1 MLVPDDATTIN
12 RKRCMTRTFFFL
24 GIAGIFN
31 VSALSISVELQSLRR
46 QSIILNKNRIR
57 SRVVVNKYHNSFHR
71 LGMVMATPD
80 VSNEGVSSFDD
91 KGEGSG
97 MPKSK
102 RRRRKKYQR
111 KRPKKQSE
119 MDRDALR
126 KSRQERYE
134 EMRKGTHKVALWDFE
149 SLFPDPVWD
158 EETRYK
164 DLYEVNERGSKD
176 KKKIE
181 TSRTSNQ
188 EKSANIHNPKVD
200 GIAAKK
206 LKKITGEPIIRATLP
221 TNVTKI
227 ENEDKNTT
235 VIDGPLT
242 RMVEDRLYGFRRSPI
257 GDFQY
262 ETSLMSDGAVK
273 FRDGVRLGNALKVN
287 ADKLNYH
294 AKKELARG
302 KLEEAEELYERA
314 VNMLPRDGRGYLGLS
329 RVAQRRRDFRYAKEC
344 LRSGIIN
351 SSSDGVDTNSGE
363 TLLDKG
369 ANPFLLQ
376 ALGCL
381 EERMGHLAEAE
392 KLFIEA
398 CKSRPSHAA
407 AWVSLAQLR
416 TRKLR
421 QGPKAGRIC
430 YQTAE
435 LELNRVGLPQS
446 SHVYTAWASL
456 ECKAGDKGKARF
468 LFQSALKID
477 PRCSAAWLQLGVMEA
492 AEENW
497 ERAKECFETVLKYDK
512 RNSRVLQAYAIMESK
527 QPEGNSRET
536 IELFE
541 RALRA
546 KPRDG
551 GVLQAYALYVVKL
564 GDIDGARDL

>member
-1 MLVPDDATTIN
+1 MVDYNDTGTEG
-12 RKRCMTRTFFFL
+12 KRCIRRTLLFL
-24 GIAGIFN
+24 TIAGIFN
-31 VSALSISVELQSLRR
+31 VSSLSTRVELQSARR
-46 QSIILNKNRIR
+46 QNTIPNHNRIK

-71 LGMVMATPD
+71 LGMVMATPG
-80 VSNEGVSSFDD
+80 VSNEGVSSFED
-91 KGEGSG
+91 KGGDRSR

-134 EMRKGTHKVALWDFE
+134 EMRKGTHKIALWDFE
-149 SLFPDPVWD
+149 SLFPEPVWD
-158 EETRYK
+158 DETIYK
-164 DLYEVNERGSKD
+164 DLYEVNERDSKD
-176 KKKIE
+176 TVKKAISSTGTTEKNVGIINPRVDKIA
-181 TSRTSNQ
+181 TKKVNQ
-188 EKSANIHNPKVD
+188 
-200 GIAAKK
+200 
-206 LKKITGEPIIRATLP
+206 ITGKPSIEESSP
-221 TNVTKI
+221 TNVREI

-235 VIDGPLT
+235 IIDGPLT
-242 RMVEDRLYGFRRSPI
+242 RMVEDRLYGFRRNSV

-287 ADKLNYH
+287 GDKLNYH
-294 AKKELARG
+294 AKKELAHGR
-302 KLEEAEELYERA
+302 LEEAEELYERA
-314 VNMLPRDGRGYLGLS
+314 IKMLPRDGRAYLGLS

-351 SSSDGVDTNSGE
+351 SYSERVDTNSGE
-363 TLLDKG
+363 TILDKG

-392 KLFIEA
+392 KIFIEA

-421 QGPKAGRIC
+421 QGANAGRIC
-430 YQTAE
+430 YQRAE
-435 LELNRVGLPQS
+435 FELNRVGLPQS

-456 ECKAGDKGKARF
+456 ESKAGDTRRARE
-468 LFQSALKID
+468 LFQSALQID

-492 AEENW
+492 HEENW
-497 ERAKECFETVLKYDK
+497 EKAKECFESVLKYDK

-527 QPEGNSRET
+527 QPDGNSRE
-536 IELFE
+536 IIGLFE

-564 GDIDGARDL
+564 GDIDSGREL